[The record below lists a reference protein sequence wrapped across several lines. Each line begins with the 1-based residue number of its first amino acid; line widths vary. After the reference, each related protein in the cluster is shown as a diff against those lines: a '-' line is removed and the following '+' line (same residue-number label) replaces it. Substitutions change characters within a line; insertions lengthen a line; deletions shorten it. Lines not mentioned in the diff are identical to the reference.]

1 MIFNLLKEILSMKE
15 IYLRELSLTDIDTLN
30 EWRNSRGTIDCLGAN
45 FRYVDIAIDT
55 KWFENYQ
62 QNRMSNVRLAVCSK
76 ETSQLLGAVY
86 LLNIDWLNRNA
97 EFAIWLGDVNS
108 RGQGVGSRAT
118 TLALEHAFLD
128 LNLHKIYLTV
138 LETNKPAI
146 GLYKKIGFKEEG
158 TLVDAVY
165 KNGKY
170 INMISMAIV
179 NKSN

>member
-1 MIFNLLKEILSMKE
+1 MLLMKE
-15 IYLRELSLTDIDTLN
+15 IYLRDLSLADINTLN
-30 EWRNSRGTIDCLGAN
+30 KWRNSRETIDYLGAN

-55 KWFENYQ
+55 KWYESYQ
-62 QNRMSNVRLAVCSK
+62 QNRMSNVRLAVCCK

-97 EFAIWLGDVNS
+97 EFAIWLGDENS

-118 TLALEHAFLD
+118 TLALDHAFLD

-158 TLVDAVY
+158 TLVDAIY

-170 INMISMAIV
+170 INMISMAIIT
-179 NKSN
+179 KSN